1 MVSVPADISTQV
13 TITLVIKR
21 STHDNGMTLLEFADA
36 VVAGTQQPL
45 NHDDFAYHFSSE
57 LSDLNIVIDWAT
69 SNGLTI
75 HEASPTKAVVL
86 VQGTVGQFNSL
97 FNIECQ
103 TVTTDT
109 RTYMNYSGTLTIPSS
124 ISNVVER
131 VIGLDDSLQIK
142 KHIVPVPEINP
153 NPTPT
158 PSSSGPVTPV
168 QMKIAYNVP
177 AGTGTGM
184 TIGILELAGGWT
196 QSDVNQSFS
205 RIGLTPPTVVNV
217 NVAGG
222 YNSGASDA
230 ETMMDIY
237 CAGGVAPNA
246 KIATYFSTLSSAG
259 FYNGFLAAA
268 NDTVNNPE
276 VLSVSWNY
284 NTDISDSDPTNGLGT
299 AIAACVAKGILVFI
313 SSGDDGGNGW
323 QCCYPASSNYVIAC
337 GGTTIYLSPS
347 YTITLEQTWSGSGGA
362 VSRYQSL
369 PTWQTSPTLYY
380 TTITSTG
387 TIWYPQ
393 ALPRRGVPDFS
404 APADP
409 YTGYQF
415 YVGGV
420 LNQNGGTS
428 AAAPLL
434 AGCFTILD
442 QVLGRR
448 LGYNELMTALYANP
462 SVFHDITVGQ
472 NNQDWHQRSEE
483 HTSELQ
489 SH

>member
-1 MVSVPADISTQV
+1 
-13 TITLVIKR
+13 
-21 STHDNGMTLLEFADA
+21 MT
-36 VVAGTQQPL
+36 G
-45 NHDDFAYHFSSE
+45 
-57 LSDLNIVIDWAT
+57 
-69 SNGLTI
+69 
-75 HEASPTKAVVL
+75 
-86 VQGTVGQFNSL
+86 VQTCAL
-97 FNIECQ
+97 
-103 TVTTDT
+103 
-109 RTYMNYSGTLTIPSS
+109 P
-124 ISNVVER
+124 
-131 VIGLDDSLQIK
+131 
-142 KHIVPVPEINP
+142 
-153 NPTPT
+153 
-158 PSSSGPVTPV
+158 
-168 QMKIAYNVP
+168 
-177 AGTGTGM
+177 
-184 TIGILELAGGWT
+184 
-196 QSDVNQSFS
+196 
-205 RIGLTPPTVVNV
+205 
-217 NVAGG
+217 
-222 YNSGASDA
+222 
-230 ETMMDIY
+230 IY
-237 CAGGVAPNA
+237 
-246 KIATYFSTLSSAG
+246 
-259 FYNGFLAAA
+259 
-268 NDTVNNPE
+268 
-276 VLSVSWNY
+276 
-284 NTDISDSDPTNGLGT
+284 PTNGLGT

-472 NNQDWHQRSEE
+472 NNQDWHQSGIPYVNGYIATTGWDAATGLGSPNFTSIYNLFAPSPPPPPSYLGGQAYPRSIIKY
-483 HTSELQ
+483 TN
-489 SH
+489 